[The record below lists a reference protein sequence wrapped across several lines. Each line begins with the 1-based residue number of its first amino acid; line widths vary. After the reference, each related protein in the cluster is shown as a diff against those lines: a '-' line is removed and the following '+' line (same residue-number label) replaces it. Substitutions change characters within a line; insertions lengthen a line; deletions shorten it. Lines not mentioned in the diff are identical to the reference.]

1 MHVVH
6 IILHVLEILKIYP
19 LQKHQCMWYLSIHQN
34 LTLLHFEATSKNR
47 TIHKFPA
54 TQYHLHVL
62 QLCLTLRTKMERENQ
77 DLALEQIKLKAA
89 EQRVTVLES
98 IK

>member
-1 MHVVH
+1 M
-6 IILHVLEILKIYP
+6 
-19 LQKHQCMWYLSIHQN
+19 
-34 LTLLHFEATSKNR
+34 LHFEAVSKNC

-54 TQYHLHVL
+54 THYHHYVL
-62 QLCLTLRTKMERENQ
+62 QLCPTLRTKMERENQ